1 MNLLQLELSLEQQ
14 FSLRMYEDEVTKLNQ
29 AQAQEIL
36 MEVLYQLMLK
46 DNAIRSLIKSEL
58 RSGI

>member
-14 FSLRMYEDEVTKLNQ
+14 FSLKMYEEQVAKLNQ
-29 AQAQEIL
+29 AQAQELL

-46 DNAIRSLIKSEL
+46 DNAIRSLVKSEF
-58 RSGI
+58 S